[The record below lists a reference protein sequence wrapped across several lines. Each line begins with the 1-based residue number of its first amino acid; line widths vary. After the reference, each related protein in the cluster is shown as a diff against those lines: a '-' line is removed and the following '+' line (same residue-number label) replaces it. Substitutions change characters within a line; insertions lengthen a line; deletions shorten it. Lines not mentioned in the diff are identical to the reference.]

1 MKRVEIVANRSV
13 QEDLM
18 EALAE
23 AGVARHYTLI
33 PAAQGAGRQGAR
45 TGEPAW
51 PEENFILF
59 TYCDE
64 KEALTIAE
72 VVSRIKAI
80 FPAEGIKCFELG

>member
-1 MKRVEIVANRSV
+1 VKRVEIVANRSV

-23 AGVARHYTLI
+23 TDAAKHYTLI
-33 PAAQGAGRQGAR
+33 PAAHGAGRHGAR

-59 TYCDE
+59 TYCQE
-64 KEALTIAE
+64 EEAQAISQVVARIKEA
-72 VVSRIKAI
+72 
-80 FPAEGIKCFELG
+80 FPEEGIKYFELG

>member
-1 MKRVEIVANRSV
+1 VKRVEIVANRSV

-23 AGVARHYTLI
+23 AGVARFHTLI
-33 PAAQGAGRQGAR
+33 PAAQGAGRHGIR

-64 KEALTIAE
+64 EEARAIAG
-72 VVSRIKAI
+72 VVAKIKDA
-80 FPAEGIKCFELG
+80 FPEEGVKCFELG

>member
-18 EALAE
+18 DALAE
-23 AGVARHYTLI
+23 AGVARNHTLI
-33 PAAQGAGRQGAR
+33 PVAHGTGRQGTR
-45 TGEPAW
+45 NGESAW

-64 KEALTIAE
+64 EEARTIAG
-72 VVSRIKAI
+72 VVAGIKAA
-80 FPAEGIKCFELG
+80 FPDEGVKCFELG